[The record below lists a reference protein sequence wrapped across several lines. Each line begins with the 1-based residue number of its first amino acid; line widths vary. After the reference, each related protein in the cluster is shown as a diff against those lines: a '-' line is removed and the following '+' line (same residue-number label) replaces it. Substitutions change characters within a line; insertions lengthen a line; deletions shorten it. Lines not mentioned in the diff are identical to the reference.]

1 MLLVLSGNRHK
12 VQCTDS
18 VIALFEIIVIRI
30 NVFCVQKYA
39 YQTPFFTN
47 SRTSIVS
54 DMKKLLLALVLVVSI
69 AAAAPAQ
76 QKVPAVKP
84 VTSEYNFM
92 IANDLG
98 RNGYYDQK
106 PIANAMG
113 EWAEKADIDF
123 VAAAGDIH
131 HFNGVASTADPLWM
145 TNYELIYSDPALM
158 LDWFPVLGNHEYR
171 GNTQACLDYAKI
183 SRRWMMPSRYYTFVR
198 KVDSKTSVR
207 FVFIDST
214 PLIHKYRKESGV
226 YPDACLQ
233 DDKAQLHFIDS
244 VLSVSNETWKVVI
257 GHHPVYA
264 YTPKDKTE
272 RADMQAR
279 LDPLLRK
286 YKVDYYF
293 CGHIHNFQHINMPGS
308 AVDYVVNSSASLSR
322 PVEKTE
328 GTRFC
333 SPLSGF
339 LVCAVDSARFSI
351 NMLNKDGKAI
361 YTYTRRKQAN

>member
-1 MLLVLSGNRHK
+1 MKKHLLF
-12 VQCTDS
+12 S
-18 VIALFEIIVIRI
+18 VFIALCISTAGVA
-30 NVFCVQKYA
+30 QKKTVA
-39 YQTPFFTN
+39 IKP
-47 SRTSIVS
+47 IVS
-54 DMKKLLLALVLVVSI
+54 
-69 AAAAPAQ
+69 
-76 QKVPAVKP
+76 
-84 VTSEYNFM
+84 EFNFM

-106 PIANAMG
+106 PIAKSMG
-113 EWAEKADIDF
+113 EWSDIADIDF
-123 VAAAGDIH
+123 VAAAGDVH
-131 HFNGVASTADPLWM
+131 HFNGVASTSDPLWM
-145 TNYELIYSDPALM
+145 TNYELIYSDPSLM

-171 GNTQACLDYAKI
+171 GNTQACLDYGKI

-198 KVDSKTSVR
+198 KVDNKTSIR
-207 FVFIDST
+207 FVFIDTT
-214 PLIHKYRKESGV
+214 PLIAKYRKESDV
-226 YPDACLQ
+226 YPDARQQ

-244 VLSVSNETWKVVI
+244 VLSVSKETWKVVI

-293 CGHIHNFQHINMPGS
+293 CGHIHNFQHINMTDSP
-308 AVDYVVNSSASLSR
+308 VDYVVNSSASLSR
-322 PVEKTE
+322 PVEKID

-339 LVCAVDSARFSI
+339 IVCAVDSARFAI

-361 YTYTRRKQAN
+361 YTYTRKK